1 MSIIQIGPQNYT
13 RKKCSTDIS
22 TYHYRTVYRI
32 RVTGTGK
39 KNFSLYKYAY
49 LQRVPTP
56 ATACLGS
63 EVKLY
68 RLQECRIYSS
78 RYISSEPLGKG
89 LTASSPEL
97 NREKIDRNRE
107 NGRILIGI
115 HTK

>member
-1 MSIIQIGPQNYT
+1 MFNRHQYIPLPYSL
-13 RKKCSTDIS
+13 
-22 TYHYRTVYRI
+22 
-32 RVTGTGK
+32 RVTGTGE
-39 KNFSLYKYAY
+39 KNSFYKYAY

-97 NREKIDRNRE
+97 NREKIDHNRE

-115 HTK
+115 YTK